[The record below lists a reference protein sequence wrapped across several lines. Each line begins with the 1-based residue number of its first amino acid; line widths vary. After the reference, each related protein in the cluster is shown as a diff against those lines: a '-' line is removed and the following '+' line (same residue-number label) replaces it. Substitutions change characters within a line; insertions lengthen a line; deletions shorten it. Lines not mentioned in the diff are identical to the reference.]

1 MAADVL
7 QHIIAY
13 KQDEVA
19 ALKASD
25 LGALQAKAASASA
38 PRGFAEALR
47 LSPAPA
53 IIAEIKKASPSKGLI
68 RTDFDPSAHAKS
80 YQLGGAACLSVL
92 TDGPGFHGSLDHLV
106 AARTACT
113 LPCLRKD
120 FMIDPLQAL
129 ESRAHGA
136 DAILII
142 MDAVSDLQAQD
153 LYETATAL
161 GMDVLVETHDEPEVH
176 RANALGARLIGVN
189 NRNLRTFETDLKT
202 TESLASLIRPGACLV
217 AESGIANP
225 SDIAR
230 LTAVGARAF
239 LVGESLM
246 RQPDPAQALRA
257 LRGRL
262 A

>member
-1 MAADVL
+1 
-7 QHIIAY
+7 
-13 KQDEVA
+13 
-19 ALKASD
+19 
-25 LGALQAKAASASA
+25 
-38 PRGFAEALR
+38 
-47 LSPAPA
+47 
-53 IIAEIKKASPSKGLI
+53 
-68 RTDFDPSAHAKS
+68 
-80 YQLGGAACLSVL
+80 
-92 TDGPGFHGSLDHLV
+92 
-106 AARTACT
+106 
-113 LPCLRKD
+113 
-120 FMIDPLQAL
+120 
-129 ESRAHGA
+129 
-136 DAILII
+136 
-142 MDAVSDLQAQD
+142 MDAVSDLQAYD
-153 LYETATAL
+153 IYDAATAL